1 MRDSSVAIRWVIWC
15 GVVLLIGAIAGI
27 GLTGGYKPTEV
38 QAQVSAATGDAGASP
53 FVKVAEDVLPGVVSV
68 EAKRWIQHPV
78 VSGGTDDEDPP
89 PGGDG
94 TPLVPFDINGEL
106 AVPSSGSGFIVDR
119 DGVIFTN
126 AHVVRGASSL
136 TVHLADGRRFPAET
150 IGSDPETDVAVI
162 RVRADSPLP
171 TVPLG
176 DSERLSIGD
185 WVAAIG
191 NPLGVFEGSLTVG
204 VVSAKGRNEVS
215 IRGGTPTYQDF
226 IQTDASINFG
236 NSGGPLVNR
245 RGEAIGINTAF
256 SGPGNGIG
264 FAIPINLA
272 REIAAS
278 LVSTGRVVRGYLGV
292 VLQEIDPDLA
302 AGLKLPAG
310 KGALVREVQ
319 PSTPAAAAGL
329 RAGDVIVRF
338 DGHEVSDVA
347 GLRLQ
352 VARTPVGRRVSL
364 SLLRFGQ
371 DVKADVELAERP
383 SDQADAG
390 VETATPHPAP
400 TKLGIEVSPAPSDG
414 LAEGHGVLVDQV
426 ASDGIAADAGIRSG
440 DLVLEVDG
448 EPVSARGDFDRA
460 IRRAHDESRPA
471 VLRLGR
477 GVARWFLALPSD
489 KLIP

>member
-1 MRDSSVAIRWVIWC
+1 MRDSSVAVRWVIWC
-15 GVVLLIGAIAGI
+15 GVVLLVGTLAGI
-27 GLTGGYKPTEV
+27 GLTGGYKPSEV
-38 QAQVSAATGDAGASP
+38 RAQVSSPGADTGASP
-53 FVKVAEDVLPGVVSV
+53 FVRVAEEVLPGVVSV
-68 EAKRWIQHPV
+68 EAKRWIQHPA
-78 VSGGTDDEDPP
+78 VSGGSGDEDQSPD
-89 PGGDG
+89 GDG
-94 TPLVPFDINGEL
+94 VPGVPFDIDGEM

-126 AHVVRGASSL
+126 AHVVRGASSV

-162 RVRADSPLP
+162 RVRAESPLP

-272 REIAAS
+272 KEIAGS
-278 LVSTGRVVRGYLGV
+278 LISSGRVVRGYLGV

-319 PSTPAAAAGL
+319 PSTPAAAAGIH
-329 RAGDVIVRF
+329 AGDVIVRF
-338 DGHEVSDVA
+338 DGHEVNDVS

-352 VARTPVGRRVSL
+352 VARTPVGRKVSL
-364 SLLRFGQ
+364 DLLRFGR
-371 DVKADVELAERP
+371 DLRADVAIAERP
-383 SDQADAG
+383 SDQAEVDLGAS
-390 VETATPHPAP
+390 APHPEP
-400 TKLGIEVSPAPSDG
+400 TKLGIEVKPAPSEVRED
-414 LAEGHGVLVDQV
+414 GHGLLVDAV
-426 ASDGIAADAGIRSG
+426 SSDGIASDVGIRSG
-440 DLVLEVDG
+440 DLVFEIDG
-448 EPVSARGDFDRA
+448 EPVSERADFERSL
-460 IRRAHDESRPA
+460 RRARDESRPA
-471 VLRLGR
+471 VLRVGR
-477 GVARWFLALPSD
+477 GAARWFLALPAER
-489 KLIP
+489 PTP